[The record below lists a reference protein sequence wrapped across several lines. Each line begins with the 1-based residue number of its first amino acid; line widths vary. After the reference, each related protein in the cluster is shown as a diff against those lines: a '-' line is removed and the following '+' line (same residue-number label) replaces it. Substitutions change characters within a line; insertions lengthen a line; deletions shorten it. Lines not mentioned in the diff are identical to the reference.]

1 MYILKC
7 NAEFDKVYY
16 VMLDDTL
23 FQCKLIRTEG
33 GSGFFPVYVL
43 DVATKGE
50 VRVNMRIVPMKVW
63 EKTSERP
70 SVLYES
76 VDDFRNDTPITDN
89 YGATFNR
96 YNSPFIGQLFKNCT
110 VCDVEGGIIAWQ
122 YIGCRGTKVSLPE
135 DGVRWTLD
143 RDGFHCDIDDTPGI
157 YRTKEECEDA
167 NKINI
172 VTFE

>member
-16 VMLDDTL
+16 VELDNTL

-33 GSGFFPVYVL
+33 GPETYPVYVL

-50 VRVNMRIVPMKVW
+50 TRVKMRRVYIDVW
-63 EKTSERP
+63 YKTSKIP

-89 YGATFNR
+89 CGLTSNCYNR
-96 YNSPFIGQLFKNCT
+96 QFTEPLFKNCT
-110 VCDVEGGIIAWQ
+110 LTSSSAQVAAWKYTGCKAAEVRLTGDVM
-122 YIGCRGTKVSLPE
+122 Y
-135 DGVRWTLD
+135 WTWD
-143 RDGFHCDIDDTPGI
+143 RDGFHCGVNDIPGI